1 MQMRDMLRQSPFI
14 VVYKKE
20 GGEQDG
26 NDHRLCGSYCFPE

>member
-1 MQMRDMLRQSPFI
+1 MLRQSPFI

-26 NDHRLCGSYCFPE
+26 NDTGYVDHIVFRE